1 LKRITFKPEHV
12 QGILDGTKTATF
24 RFTSLRLLQG
34 DVVAA
39 VTRDG
44 KAPAFLVKAD
54 DGFARLRITGTWLGH
69 YRQLSDEQLAKTN
82 ATHDW
87 YAERSNGSGI
97 GTYYEFELE
106 VPE

>member
-1 LKRITFKPEHV
+1 MKRITFKPEHV

-24 RFTSLRLLQG
+24 RFKSLRLMQG

-39 VTRDG
+39 VTRTG
-44 KAPAFLVKAD
+44 KTPAFLVKAD
-54 DGFARLRITGTWLGH
+54 DAFAHLRITGTLIAH
-69 YRQLSDEQLAKTN
+69 YSRLSDEELARTN
-82 ATHDW
+82 ATRDW

-97 GTYYEFELE
+97 GTLYEFELE